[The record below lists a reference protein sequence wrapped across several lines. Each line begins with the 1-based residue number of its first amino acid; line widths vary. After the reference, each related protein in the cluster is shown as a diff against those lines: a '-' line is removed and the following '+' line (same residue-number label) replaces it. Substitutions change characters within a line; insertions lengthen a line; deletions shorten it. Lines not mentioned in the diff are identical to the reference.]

1 MKKAINEDQL
11 DDLYQSLQT
20 LIHYY
25 QGMMRDMA
33 EDNYD
38 LESVERDYEALMS
51 SEIVDPTG
59 LLAEII
65 ENG

>member
-25 QGMMRDMA
+25 QGVMRDMA

-38 LESVERDYEALMS
+38 LESVERDYDALMS